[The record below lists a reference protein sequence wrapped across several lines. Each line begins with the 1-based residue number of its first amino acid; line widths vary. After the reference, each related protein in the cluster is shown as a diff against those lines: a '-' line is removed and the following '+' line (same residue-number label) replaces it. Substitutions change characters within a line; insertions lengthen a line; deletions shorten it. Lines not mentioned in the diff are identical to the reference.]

1 MAARRWMMEFLESR
15 LFVVPAL
22 PSYIHG
28 LKAVSDEA
36 PVMGYQSA
44 WVVILEHSE
53 GTNGKDPTPATIN
66 GSSERWPT
74 SHETRT
80 RQYKLRSMREPIAM
94 PQSECG
100 VPPNPISVGISKFL
114 EPWPS

>member
-1 MAARRWMMEFLESR
+1 MAVWRWMMEFLESR

-28 LKAVSDEA
+28 VKAVSNEA
-36 PVMGYQSA
+36 PVMGHQSA
-44 WVVILEHSE
+44 WVDILEHSE
-53 GTNGKDPTPATIN
+53 GTNGKDPTLATIS
-66 GSSERWPT
+66 GSPERWPT
-74 SHETRT
+74 SDETRT

-100 VPPNPISVGISKFL
+100 YLLIQSP
-114 EPWPS
+114 